1 MVATVPPAPSSGF
14 TAAPTAALRRAL
26 SAAASPAF
34 VAVVSTANE
43 SWARSGVAR
52 TSPCPLTTSV
62 RRSPARSCASAKIGT
77 ATRSQHASFAIR
89 DPVPSAPRIVKPTPW
104 SVPYPRLPTP
114 GPDLRDER
122 LPRRAIVAGGAV
134 ARCVGSPSTRIRSTT
149 GQQSLAGEADPR
161 YTRTRVG
168 LQPGHLGNVG

>member
-1 MVATVPPAPSSGF
+1 MFATLPPAPSSGF

-62 RRSPARSCASAKIGT
+62 RRSPARSCASAKHGT
-77 ATRSQHASFAIR
+77 ATRSQHASFVTR

-104 SVPYPRLPTP
+104 SVPCPRLPTP

-122 LPRRAIVAGGAV
+122 LPRRAIVAGVECGGRPAGDV
-134 ARCVGSPSTRIRSTT
+134 ATEGRRQEDAARCRHSPPRRPP
-149 GQQSLAGEADPR
+149 LA
-161 YTRTRVG
+161 Y
-168 LQPGHLGNVG
+168 